1 VRGEREPV
9 RGETPQIQCFP
20 LPALPRKTR
29 PMNNAD
35 LIVATLKAAGVSRG
49 FGIPSGN
56 VLPLMDAMRR
66 GGIDFVLTAHE
77 GSAGFAADVTGRMTG
92 VPGFC
97 IATLGPGATNLATG
111 VGCAFLDRSPMIAIT
126 CNLVTEQLG
135 RRIQMWVDH
144 HALFGPIT
152 KASLRLER
160 GKIAETLEQ
169 AIRIATTEPM
179 GPVHLDLPED
189 VAVAVVSEGATRAGL
204 SAPPPLAGEAGRG
217 KPHAHE
223 PAASPSP
230 PSPARGG
237 RSAGA
242 VRGGGSA
249 GALPAAPDSDIAKVH
264 ALIAQAKRPVAVI
277 GASAMRMG
285 DPGLLRAVVERHNLP
300 FATTTMAKGM
310 IDEDHPL
317 SLGCIER
324 ACRQVQ
330 RKFLRSADLIVGL
343 GYDTIEVEYE
353 AWIDAV
359 PLVAIDIEKADV
371 ADSVK
376 LVHQAVGDLDSSLAR
391 LAALPPETNVWTD
404 ERIASHVRQFQAAL
418 RPSSN
423 TFTAHAAIDAV
434 RRALPREGVLAFDV
448 GAHTHQIAS
457 QWAAHAPRTFQI
469 TNGWSSMGF
478 GLPAA
483 IAAKLARPDL
493 PVVCLIGDGCFQM
506 TCGEV
511 AVAKRL
517 GITLPV
523 VVLDDRWLALIKVKQ
538 IRRQFP
544 LYGTELQAEDYR
556 EPPAHYF
563 GVPAVG
569 VRSAAALEDAVRVA
583 LAAGGPTVI
592 EAVVDSEHYVDT
604 VYD

>member
-1 VRGEREPV
+1 
-9 RGETPQIQCFP
+9 
-20 LPALPRKTR
+20 
-29 PMNNAD
+29 MNNAD
-35 LIVATLKAAGVSRG
+35 LIVATLKAAGIDRG

-56 VLPLMDAMRR
+56 VLPLMEAMRK
-66 GGIDFVLTAHE
+66 GGVDFVLTAHE

-92 VPGFC
+92 APGLC

-111 VGCAFLDRSPMIAIT
+111 VGSAWLDRSPLIAIT
-126 CNLVTEQLG
+126 CNLNTDQLG
-135 RRIQMWVDH
+135 RRIQMWIDH
-144 HALFGPIT
+144 HALFAPIT
-152 KASLRLER
+152 KASFRLEK
-160 GKIAETLEQ
+160 GKIAETVNE
-169 AIRIATTEPM
+169 AIRIAMSEPR

-189 VAVAVVSEGATRAGL
+189 VALAPAREQASANKAPTKIARAP
-204 SAPPPLAGEAGRG
+204 ADAIKKAGE
-217 KPHAHE
+217 
-223 PAASPSP
+223 
-230 PSPARGG
+230 
-237 RSAGA
+237 
-242 VRGGGSA
+242 
-249 GALPAAPDSDIAKVH
+249 LIAK
-264 ALIAQAKRPVAVI
+264 AKRPIAVL
-277 GASAMRMG
+277 GSSAMRLAK
-285 DPGLLRAVVERHNLP
+285 PELLRQVIERHNLP

-317 SLGCIER
+317 SIGVIER

-330 RKFLRSADLIVGL
+330 RKLLRSADLIVGL

-353 AWIDAV
+353 AWIGDV
-359 PLVAIDIEKADV
+359 PLLQVDIEKVDV
-371 ADSVK
+371 APSVK
-376 LVHQAVGDLDSSLAR
+376 VAHEVTGDLDASLAS
-391 LAALPPETNVWTD
+391 LAALPASRNTWTN
-404 ERIASHVRQFQAAL
+404 EAALAEHRRAFQAAL
-418 RPSSN
+418 RPATN

-434 RRALPREGVLAFDV
+434 RRALPREGVLSFDV

-457 QWAAHAPRTFQI
+457 QWTAHAPKTFHI

-478 GLPAA
+478 GLPGA

-517 GITLPV
+517 GLTLPI
-523 VVLDDRWLALIKVKQ
+523 VVLDDKWLALIKVKQ

-544 LYGTELQAEDYR
+544 LYGTELQAEDYT

-569 VRSAAALEDAVRVA
+569 VRSAAALESAVRKA
-583 LAAGGPTVI
+583 LAAKGPTVI
-592 EAVVDSEHYVDT
+592 EAVVDSDHYVDT

>member
-1 VRGEREPV
+1 
-9 RGETPQIQCFP
+9 
-20 LPALPRKTR
+20 
-29 PMNNAD
+29 MNNAD
-35 LIVATLKAAGVSRG
+35 LIVATLKAAGIARG

-56 VLPLMDAMRR
+56 VLPLMEAMRK
-66 GGIDFVLTAHE
+66 GGVEFVLTAHE

-92 VPGFC
+92 APGLC

-111 VGCAFLDRSPMIAIT
+111 VGCAYLDRSPMLAIT
-126 CNLVTEQLG
+126 CNLNTDQLG
-135 RRIQMWVDH
+135 RRIQMWIDH
-144 HALFGPIT
+144 RALFKPIT
-152 KASLRLER
+152 KATLRLEKGR
-160 GKIAETLEQ
+160 IGETLVE
-169 AIRIATTEPM
+169 AIRLSQSEPR

-189 VAVAVVSEGATRAGL
+189 VALAPTNEPVPTL
-204 SAPPPLAGEAGRG
+204 APPATVA
-217 KPHAHE
+217 
-223 PAASPSP
+223 PASDDAI
-230 PSPARGG
+230 A
-237 RSAGA
+237 SAG
-242 VRGGGSA
+242 
-249 GALPAAPDSDIAKVH
+249 K
-264 ALIAQAKRPVAVI
+264 LIAAARRPIAVL
-277 GASAMRMG
+277 GSSAMRLA
-285 DPGLLRAVVERHNLP
+285 DPGLLRRVVERHHLP

-324 ACRQVQ
+324 SCRQVQ
-330 RKFLRSADLIVGL
+330 RRFLHSADLIVGL

-353 AWIDAV
+353 AWIGDV
-359 PLVAIDIEKADV
+359 PLLAIDIEAPDL
-371 ADSVK
+371 APAVK
-376 LVHQAVGDLDSSLAR
+376 LAHQVVGDLDSSLAR
-391 LAALPPETNVWTD
+391 LAAVTGATNTWSAQT
-404 ERIASHVRQFQAAL
+404 IANQRRTFQAAL
-418 RPSSN
+418 RPASEA
-423 TFTAHAAIDAV
+423 FTAHAAIDAV
-434 RRALPREGVLAFDV
+434 RQALPREGLLSFDV

-457 QWAAHAPRTFQI
+457 QWTAHAPRTFHI

-478 GLPAA
+478 GLPGA

-517 GITLPV
+517 GLTLPI

-563 GVPAVG
+563 GVPAIG
-569 VRSAAALEDAVRVA
+569 VRSAQALEAAVRTA
-583 LAAGGPTVI
+583 LAAKSPTVI
-592 EAVVDSEHYVDT
+592 EAVVDSEHYMET